1 MMKVTRDQ
9 AREII
14 NFDLVAMHCRMKIDP
29 PVLTAKDITRM
40 ANGAYGEIAL
50 LMTGAKLYRYKD
62 RSGSPAYAV
71 MGYSSDGSD
80 VSKLGALIGQ

>member
-14 NFDLVAMHCRMKIDP
+14 NFDLVAMHARINVDP
-29 PVLTAKDITRM
+29 PVLTKKDVTKM

-50 LMTGAKLYRYKD
+50 LATGAKLYRYKD
-62 RSGSPAYAV
+62 RSGMPAYAI

-80 VSKLGALIGQ
+80 VSKLGALIGY